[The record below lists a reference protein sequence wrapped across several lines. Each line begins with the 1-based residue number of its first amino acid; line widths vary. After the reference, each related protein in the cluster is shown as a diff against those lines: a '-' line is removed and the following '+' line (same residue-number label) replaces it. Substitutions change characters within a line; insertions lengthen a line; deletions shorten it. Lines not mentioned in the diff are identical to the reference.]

1 MPSTFLTCK
10 EQERLACFP
19 DDIQQWDLITY
30 FTLTEH
36 DCSLI
41 DTYQGESNRL
51 GAALQLCA
59 VRYLGFCPAN
69 LHTASSDMTAFL
81 ARQLKVDPSVLQ
93 DYGKRRMTRSVHFNA
108 VLTHLGFR
116 RVQIEDHEQIVE
128 WLTERA
134 LEHDKPTLLFHM
146 MCERL
151 KQQQMIRPA
160 VTTLERWVVTARV
173 QAHHESLHRLQPLL
187 TPERMTS

>member
-69 LHTASSDMTAFL
+69 LNTASSDMTAFL

-108 VLTHLGFR
+108 VLNHLGFR

-134 LEHDKPTLLFHM
+134 LEHDKPTL
-146 MCERL
+146 
-151 KQQQMIRPA
+151 
-160 VTTLERWVVTARV
+160 
-173 QAHHESLHRLQPLL
+173 
-187 TPERMTS
+187 

>member
-1 MPSTFLTCK
+1 MPSAFLTCK

-19 DDIQQWDLITY
+19 DDIQPWDLITY
-30 FTLTEH
+30 FTMTEY

-93 DYGKRRMTRSVHFNA
+93 DYGKRRMTRQTWP
-108 VLTHLGFR
+108 THPFHQCG
-116 RVQIEDHEQIVE
+116 I
-128 WLTERA
+128 
-134 LEHDKPTLLFHM
+134 KPTGCTRNSVYAVCTNSNSHN
-146 MCERL
+146 CCVREGCGVGRRRACGRYSTRDSWRL
-151 KQQQMIRPA
+151 IGRRAAWGEAK
-160 VTTLERWVVTARV
+160 RV
-173 QAHHESLHRLQPLL
+173 G
-187 TPERMTS
+187 